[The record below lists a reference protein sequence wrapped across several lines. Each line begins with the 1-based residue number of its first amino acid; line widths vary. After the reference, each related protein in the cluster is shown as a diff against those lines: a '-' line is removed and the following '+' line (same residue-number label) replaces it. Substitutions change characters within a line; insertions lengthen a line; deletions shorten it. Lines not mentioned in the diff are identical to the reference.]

1 MSCECPDDTSLINDT
16 LFKAV
21 VPLAFV
27 TNIESRSYYQ
37 INNNIAIASDV
48 LISGG
53 RGEYVNTPFENVGN
67 LTNNRS
73 QCSQNAS
80 SKDAIWTSGGKGH
93 LSLYILHPFVGESII
108 PSTKIMTFL

>member
-1 MSCECPDDTSLINDT
+1 MRCPVNALMIPLIINDT

-53 RGEYVNTPFENVGN
+53 RGEYVNTP
-67 LTNNRS
+67 
-73 QCSQNAS
+73 
-80 SKDAIWTSGGKGH
+80 
-93 LSLYILHPFVGESII
+93 
-108 PSTKIMTFL
+108 

>member
-1 MSCECPDDTSLINDT
+1 MRCPVNALMIPLINDT

-48 LISGG
+48 LISGD
-53 RGEYVNTPFENVGN
+53 EENT
-67 LTNNRS
+67 LTHR
-73 QCSQNAS
+73 
-80 SKDAIWTSGGKGH
+80 
-93 LSLYILHPFVGESII
+93 LR
-108 PSTKIMTFL
+108 M